1 QIHIAD
7 RLTCA
12 RLDCNLIVDRYSNES
27 FGLNASQELSIPR
40 RCYMNIGPSKRALL
54 FLFLGCFGFASN
66 GSAGESSG
74 ALLKAKKEAEAKGFI
89 FETTRDAIV
98 ANAKKEGAIKVL
110 SGLDPAAY
118 SPM

>member
-1 QIHIAD
+1 MKALGYTSQ
-7 RLTCA
+7 RSL
-12 RLDCNLIVDRYSNES
+12 S
-27 FGLNASQELSIPR
+27 FGG
-40 RCYMNIGPSKRALL
+40 RCHMKIGPFKRALL
-54 FLFLGCFGFASN
+54 FFFLGCFGFATN

-89 FETTRDAIV
+89 FETSRDANI

-118 SPM
+118 SPMMASFK